1 MITNK
6 RVLLNLTLKTVT
18 TYLRAIFVPGL
29 LILGLVLFQYPN
41 WLVRSLELGMR
52 EQLASTIYTKIP
64 ASFFFF
70 SISLLLLLCLPIFIG
85 QLELLNHYIATGK
98 SLDNL
103 QKNKRELSKYN
114 SHKRLIR
121 FRGPKTFEHLFFGLY
136 IPKVKRDFNIWYRR
150 YFNLQS
156 IFLFGLGT
164 FFVIIS
170 QMRPQLVWANFAREY
185 LFTLLMINLL
195 IMTANSIFNQLKS
208 PLKRGM
214 TN

>member
-1 MITNK
+1 MIINK
-6 RVLLNLTLKTVT
+6 RVLLDLTLKMVT

-70 SISLLLLLCLPIFIG
+70 SISLLLLLCLPIFVG

-98 SLDNL
+98 SLDSDL
-103 QKNKRELSKYN
+103 QKNKRGRSKYN
-114 SHKRLIR
+114 SHKKLMR
-121 FRGPKTFEHLFFGLY
+121 FRSPETFDLFLFGLY

-185 LFTLLMINLL
+185 LFTLLMMNLL
-195 IMTANSIFNQLKS
+195 IMTANSILNQLKS
-208 PLKRGM
+208 PLK
-214 TN
+214 